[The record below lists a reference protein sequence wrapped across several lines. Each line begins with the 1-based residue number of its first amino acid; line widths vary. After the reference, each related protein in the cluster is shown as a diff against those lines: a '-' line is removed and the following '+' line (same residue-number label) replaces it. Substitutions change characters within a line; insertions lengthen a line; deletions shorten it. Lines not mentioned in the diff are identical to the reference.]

1 VLLYLI
7 AQDSGVEPL
16 WWAWAALLGGG
27 IATAVPF
34 HYWWGWPGLAAAVVI
49 SAAVAALVY
58 WLTCKG
64 PRSIEVS
71 TVRLRF
77 VDLRG
82 RVCDQFD
89 RANVEAVELRGH
101 LLEVI
106 ERPGRRR
113 HVITVYNS
121 VMPRAMLRL
130 RNAVE
135 RYGWLQPDSAAG

>member
-1 VLLYLI
+1 M
-7 AQDSGVEPL
+7 
-16 WWAWAALLGGG
+16 
-27 IATAVPF
+27 
-34 HYWWGWPGLAAAVVI
+34 
-49 SAAVAALVY
+49 
-58 WLTCKG
+58 
-64 PRSIEVS
+64 
-71 TVRLRF
+71 
-77 VDLRG
+77 DLRG
-82 RVCDQFD
+82 RVRDQFD